1 MKVLKIIN
9 NNQIICTDLNGIECI
24 AIGKGLGFHSKI
36 DTLVDDKKI
45 EKIFR
50 LATSEITSRFQVLV
64 EKIPFEHIQ
73 VTDEI
78 IQYFKASLGKEL
90 NDNIYI
96 SLTDHLNF
104 AIERCRNNVIFSTPL
119 LWETKKF
126 YHHEYT
132 LGLYAIDHIEKQ
144 IGVKL
149 PHEEAGFIALHIVNA
164 QVNGVFDDTVAMTH
178 LIQDILNIVKYHF
191 NMEFKEDSLDYERFL
206 THLRFFSQRLVKKQ
220 SYSDG
225 DKDFIEM
232 LRKQYPNEYSCADKI
247 KKYILKEYTH
257 NMTEEETMY
266 LVVHINR
273 LLNTGKNN

>member
-9 NNQIICTDLNGIECI
+9 NNQIICTDTNGIECI
-24 AIGKGLGFHSKI
+24 AIGKGLGFHSKVGER
-36 DTLVDDKKI
+36 VDEKKA

-50 LATSEITSRFQVLV
+50 LTSTEISTKFQVLV

-104 AIERCRNNVIFSTPL
+104 AIERSRKDIVFSNPL

-132 LGLYAIDHIEKQ
+132 LGLYAINHIENR

-164 QVNGVFDDTVAMTH
+164 QTSGIFDDTVAMTH
-178 LIQDILNIVKYHF
+178 LIQDVLNIVKYHF
-191 NMEFKEDSLDYERFL
+191 NIEFNEDSLDYDRFL

-220 SYSDG
+220 TYNEG
-225 DKDFIEM
+225 DREFIDM
-232 LRKQYPNEYSCADKI
+232 LRKQYPNEFCCADKI
-247 KKYILKEYTH
+247 KRYIVHEYNHTL
-257 NMTEEETMY
+257 TEEETMY

-273 LLNTGKNN
+273 LLNTPQ